1 MTGPVRAVLRKV
13 LVVAFLSAVAVGA
26 ATVVAGHGTEIAG
39 LLARPAA
46 KWCLVLALL
55 ALAAWLLLGV
65 QTWRRVLASLG
76 SPLGFATGARI
87 CFAAI
92 AGTYLPG
99 PWWQALAAAH
109 TGRRTGVD
117 AGRVV
122 AAYLLVAVIN
132 LLSATAVGLLAAP
145 LVLGASWPWLVVP
158 LLLGAYVLWR
168 PETVLRLTDRAARLL
183 RRAPLADRPEPR
195 RLRQAVLVQTAAW
208 LVGGLHLWLLAFALG
223 ASPGP
228 AAGGRGRGYAR
239 VGRRGV
245 DPGAPRRRGRA
256 GAGDH
261 RRAGV
266 GAAGARGD
274 RRGDREPGLPGRR
287 GTAVRGRPAAQRVA
301 RPPSSGSDPTRLRN
315 ATPRR
320 HSVRPLSSPIS
331 SNARKARAEAGRT
344 PRRSV
349 ARPCRASPG
358 STG

>member
-13 LVVAFLSAVAVGA
+13 LVAVFLAAVAVGA
-26 ATVVAGHGTEIAG
+26 ATVVAGHGAEIAG

-195 RLRQAVLVQTAAW
+195 LLRQAVLVQTAAW

-223 ASPGP
+223 APAGP
-228 AAGGRGRGYAR
+228 ALAAAVGGYAF
-239 VGRRGV
+239 
-245 DPGAPRRRGRA
+245 AS
-256 GAGDH
+256 
-261 RRAGV
+261 
-266 GAAGARGD
+266 AAGALTLVLPDGA
-274 RRGDREPGLPGRR
+274 GVRELVIIAALGSVLP
-287 GTAVRGRPAAQRVA
+287 VPAATVAAIGSRVCLVVAELLCAGGLLLSAWHA
-301 RPPSSGSDPTRLRN
+301 RRAAAPTR
-315 ATPRR
+315 
-320 HSVRPLSSPIS
+320 
-331 SNARKARAEAGRT
+331 
-344 PRRSV
+344 
-349 ARPCRASPG
+349 PG
-358 STG
+358 